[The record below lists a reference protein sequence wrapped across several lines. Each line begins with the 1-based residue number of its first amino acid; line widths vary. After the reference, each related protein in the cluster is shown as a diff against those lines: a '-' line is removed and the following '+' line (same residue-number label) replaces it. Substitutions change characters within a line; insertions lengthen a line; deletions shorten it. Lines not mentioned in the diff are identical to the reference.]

1 MLKPLLLFLA
11 LACAIPAT
19 LSAGSSAP
27 VVSAAAA
34 DVRLPD
40 TPAGREFAAWLAA
53 FNSHDLKVYRDY
65 IARRSPALVKYV
77 QNDYDFALAIGGFSL
92 LRIDE
97 GSDYGMTGLLSEP
110 YADFPTRFSIRL
122 DPEPPHHILELDLG
136 PAKRASDMPLPMLD
150 EKALVRALE
159 DRLDAQSADDRFSGV
174 VMVARGDR
182 ILFERAY
189 GFADAEKRRRNTL
202 DTRFGIASMGKMF
215 TAVSVMQLVRAGKLD
230 LHAPLAKVLPDYP
243 NAEIAKNVTLHHL
256 LTHTGGTGD
265 IFVPEI
271 ESRRGQI
278 RSHADYIAVLGD
290 RAPEFAPGAKWSYS
304 NYGYVMLGRAIERAS
319 GEDYFDYVRKHVFA
333 PAGMRHSGTPPLA
346 RRRSPQAYGYTRRQD
361 GPAWRL
367 AVSGMPDVPS
377 AAGGDLSTARDLY
390 RFARALQKGKL
401 LDATDVATMT
411 RGKVDAPFGSYA
423 YGFKDQSRDGRR
435 YVGHGGSGPGSNCEL
450 DLYPD
455 SGYIVVVLTNQDPP
469 YGNRVADFI
478 GNRLAGAGLHG
489 R

>member
-1 MLKPLLLFLA
+1 MLKSLQLFFA
-11 LACAIPAT
+11 IACAI
-19 LSAGSSAP
+19 
-27 VVSAAAA
+27 AAAHPA
-34 DVRLPD
+34 VSSTPVPLAAANVRLPD
-40 TPAGREFAAWLAA
+40 TPAGREFADWLAA
-53 FNSHDLKVYRDY
+53 FNSQDLKVYRDY
-65 IARRSPALVKYV
+65 ITRRSPALAKYV

-97 GSDYGMTGLLSEP
+97 GSAYGLTGLLSEP

-122 DPEPPHHILELDLG
+122 DPEPPHHILELDVG
-136 PAKRASDMPLPMLD
+136 PAKRPADMPLPVLD
-150 EKALVRALE
+150 EKALIRALE

-256 LTHTGGTGD
+256 LTHTGGAGD

-271 ESRRGQI
+271 ENRRGQI

-304 NYGYVMLGRAIERAS
+304 NYGYVLLGRAIELAS
-319 GEDYFDYVRKHVFA
+319 GEDYFDYVRKHVLA
-333 PAGMRHSGTPPLA
+333 PADMRHSGTPPLA
-346 RRRSPQAYGYTRRQD
+346 RRRLPQANGYTRRQD

-367 AVSGMPDVPS
+367 AASGMPDVPS
-377 AAGGDLSTARDLY
+377 SAGGDLSTVRDLY
-390 RFARALQKGKL
+390 RFARALQNGKL
-401 LDATDVATMT
+401 LDATDVETLT
-411 RGKVDAPFGSYA
+411 RGKVDVPFGSYA
-423 YGFKDQSRDGRR
+423 YGFKDQGRDGLR
-435 YVGHGGSGPGSNCEL
+435 YIGHGGSAPGSNCEL
-450 DLYPD
+450 DIYPD
-455 SGYIVVVLTNQDPP
+455 SGYIVIVLTNQDPP
-469 YGNRVADFI
+469 YGNRVAEFI
-478 GNRLAGAGLHG
+478 GNRLAAAQRQSH
-489 R
+489 